1 MKIQYISDIHLEFY
15 SKLPKIDP
23 IGDVLILAGDIGYPF
38 SVIYKEFLIDM
49 NNKFKKVFLIT
60 GNHEFYNC
68 GKNKCKTMEEIDD
81 HIRDIIVQSNLN
93 NISYLDNSYED
104 YQGIRFYGTTLWT
117 KIIDPNF
124 LTNDFTYIKD
134 LSIALRNELFENSC
148 DSIDNLIN
156 DSKLPIVMITHHVPS
171 YKLID
176 PIFTSE
182 KYKPYNQ
189 CYFTDCEKYFK
200 DPIKIWIYGHTH
212 KESNTEINRIK
223 FLCNPKG
230 YPDEN
235 IKVTNFN
242 RVIELIH

>member
-1 MKIQYISDIHLEFY
+1 MKIQYISDIHLEY
-15 SKLPKIDP
+15 QSELPEIKQ
-23 IGDVLILAGDIGYPF
+23 IGDILILAGDIGFPF
-38 SVIYKEFLIDM
+38 SDIYKDFLIEI

-60 GNHEFYNC
+60 GNHEFYNSE
-68 GKNKCKTMEEIDD
+68 KNKEKTMEEIDD
-81 HIRDIIVQSNLN
+81 HIGNIITQYNLN

-117 KIIDPNF
+117 KISDPNF

-134 LSIALRNELFENSC
+134 MSIDLRNELFENSC

-156 DSKLPIVMITHHVPS
+156 ESKLPIVVITHHVPS

-176 PIFTSE
+176 PIFTSNRH
-182 KYKPYNQ
+182 KPYNQ

-200 DPIKIWIYGHTH
+200 EPIKAWIYGHTH
-212 KESNTEINRIK
+212 KESNTEINGIK

-230 YPDEN
+230 YPNEN
-235 IKVTNFN
+235 LDVIDFN
-242 RVIELIH
+242 RVIEL